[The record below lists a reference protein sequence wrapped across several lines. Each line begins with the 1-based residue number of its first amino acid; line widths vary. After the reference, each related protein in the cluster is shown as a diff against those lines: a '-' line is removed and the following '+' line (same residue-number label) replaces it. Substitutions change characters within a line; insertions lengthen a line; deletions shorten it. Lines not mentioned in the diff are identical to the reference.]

1 MSKEFKRF
9 LEFLMFNN
17 PKDCRE
23 FDQSL
28 TLGLT
33 LTKVDFWSKFD
44 FLVQVDFLC

>member
-1 MSKEFKRF
+1 
-9 LEFLMFNN
+9 MFNN

-44 FLVQVDFLC
+44 FFGQGLTFWSKFDFLC